1 MPPARRAA
9 RGASG
14 GRVKPAWLT
23 LRSATLWLLSGLH
36 FFTLC
41 PLLVLMGMVID
52 PRRNDWPQRVLF
64 RNVLRVAGVKF
75 EVRRSPGFDPH
86 RTCLF
91 VSNHVNIFD
100 AFVVYSAIP
109 QFVRGLELESHFKIP
124 AYGWMMRRFGNIPV
138 RKNPSAAQTKELY
151 KRTKAALDDGVSL
164 VVFPEGGRT
173 LDGHVGPFKDGAFR
187 MAVQFGYPVVPLAIT
202 GSFEFNRKG
211 HWMIYPSKIIV
222 YLHEPIETAG
232 LTKADVQMLRER
244 VQAVVSRSVDE
255 EIAKRAGK
263 TAGSAL
269 A

>member
-1 MPPARRAA
+1 VRRA
-9 RGASG
+9 
-14 GRVKPAWLT
+14 WLVV
-23 LRSATLWLLSGLH
+23 RAAALWLLSGLH

-41 PLLVLMGMVID
+41 PLLVLLGMVID
-52 PRRNDWPQRVLF
+52 PRRNDWPQRTLF

-75 EVRRSPGFDPH
+75 EVRRAPGFDAG

-109 QFVRGLELESHFKIP
+109 QFLRGLELESHFRIP

-138 RKNPSAAQTKELY
+138 HKNPTATQTKELY
-151 KRTKAALDDGVSL
+151 RRTKAALDDGVSL

-187 MAVQFGYPVVPLAIT
+187 MAAQFGYPVVPMAIT

-211 HWMIYPSKIIV
+211 HWMIFPGKIVV

-232 LTKADVQMLRER
+232 MTKRDVHRLRDQVR
-244 VQAVVSRSVDE
+244 DVIAGSVDE
-255 EIAKRAGK
+255 EMAKRGERDE
-263 TAGSAL
+263 GSL
-269 A
+269 GQEVKGRDPSLRSG